1 MKSCSLAVH
10 GEDLIFEVNSNRFL
24 RGMVRT
30 MVGTLVDVGRG
41 KLDETEV
48 MDILEARDRRS
59 SGLTA
64 PAQGLCLIKVCYD
77 SESDMPFQSDEQEV
91 PPT

>member
-1 MKSCSLAVH
+1 VKSCSLAVH
-10 GEDLIFEVNSNRFL
+10 GEDLIFDVNSNRFL
-24 RGMVRT
+24 KGMVRT

-41 KLDETEV
+41 KMEETEV
-48 MDILEARDRRS
+48 MDVLEARDRRC

-64 PAQGLCLIKVCYD
+64 PAQGLCLVKVCYD
-77 SESDMPFQSDEQEV
+77 SDTDISLQSDEREV